1 MTSQSTRELQHNRCT
16 QGPGIQPTG
25 GPALVGLG
33 WLTLFV
39 GYATLALSCPALLST
54 LFYTSADRLLKT
66 VSPNLIALWFLV
78 RFLCSGDW
86 QVERGRGLVFLLCF
100 LYPLAPRSWQK
111 LHLPSLWLLSMAQ
124 VLHGA
129 PVTPYLLLVPSDL
142 GVVRASSIFPLWCLW
157 WVLSTC
163 SHLSVVSTQNLFCST
178 IWVEILTDLDLIHVE
193 TKMYFSPALYMSIV
207 G

>member
-1 MTSQSTRELQHNRCT
+1 MTSQSPRVLQHNRCT
-16 QGPGIQPTG
+16 QDPGIQPTG
-25 GPALVGLG
+25 GPTLVGLG
-33 WLTLFV
+33 WLMLFV
-39 GYATLALSCPALLST
+39 GYAPRALTCPALLST
-54 LFYTSADRLLKT
+54 LFYTSADRPLKS

-78 RFLCSGDW
+78 RFLWEACSGDW

-100 LYPLAPRSWQK
+100 LYPLAPQSWQK

-142 GVVRASSIFPLWCLW
+142 GVVRTSSILTLW

-178 IWVEILTDLDLIHVE
+178 IWLKSWQTLIWSMLKQRCISH
-193 TKMYFSPALYMSIV
+193 LHCMSIV